1 MKISKLCEI
10 AVDLGCEVK
19 YNEPLSLHTTFRVG
33 GNCRAFIELASDI
46 AVIELIRAA
55 NDMGVRYFVL
65 GNGTNVLFDDRGYN
79 GVIFHIGNL
88 MSKIELHEENNV
100 RASAGAGLNRLCT
113 FALDNSLAGLEF
125 AYGIPGSVGGAV
137 FMNAGAYGG
146 EIKDVIKS
154 VEVVDCKDGK
164 PYIFKVGE
172 LDMSYRQTSFMKNGM
187 IVLGGVFELKKG
199 SRAEIKARMDELMS
213 RRKDKQPLEYP
224 SAGSTFKRP
233 EGKFAGKLIQDS
245 GLRGYTVG
253 GAQVSEKHCGFII
266 NRGGATSK
274 DILSLISH
282 IQDTV
287 LEKMGSYLEC
297 EVRYIPYE

>member
-65 GNGTNVLFDDRGYN
+65 GNGSNVLFDDRGYN

>member
-65 GNGTNVLFDDRGYN
+65 GNGSNVLFDDRGYN

-287 LEKMGSYLEC
+287 LEKTGSYLEC